1 MIAKVKANGQLNIDA
16 VAVNPGGWWAE
27 TYLITDTQ
35 GSRWVVESSG
45 EADALDEFIESPHGT
60 GFHIKDSEK
69 SIYGY
74 PQEKEDGKENSW
86 IDLNGT
92 IITDPKIG
100 SRLCLSSMSGSGIQY
115 DDSDLCI
122 EELDPKDCIYFG
134 ETIPKRGLNA
144 KQYSTW
150 QDLDDETKQVLK
162 QVLMTVNLTEETID
176 IASKVHDIAMNKY
189 IHIGNEEALVFTER
203 MYGADA
209 SVLFN
214 LLGKAIAG
222 LDCNSSIFNDYRDQ
236 FNKIK
241 NKAHVLRDPMCHL
254 SEFKNED
261 GSDNYSFVYY
271 SESDYHRHS
280 SISECPVQ
288 TQFTFERLLEE
299 AKERAE
305 KRAENKPNQPTENK

>member
-1 MIAKVKANGQLNIDA
+1 MIAKIKENGQVDVEA
-16 VAVNPGGWWAE
+16 TAVNPGGWWAE
-27 TYLITDTQ
+27 TYLIRDAQ
-35 GSRWVVESSG
+35 GSRWVVEALG
-45 EADALDEFIESPHGT
+45 AENALDEFIESPHGT

-69 SIYGY
+69 STYGY

-100 SRLCLSSMSGSGIQY
+100 SRLCLASISGSGIQY
-115 DDSDLCI
+115 DDSDLFI
-122 EELDPKDCIYFG
+122 EELDPRDCVYLG
-134 ETIPKRGLNA
+134 ETVPKRGLNA
-144 KQYSTW
+144 RQYSIW
-150 QDLDDETKQVLK
+150 QDLDEETKK
-162 QVLMTVNLTEETID
+162 VLMDVNLTEDPVD
-176 IASKVHDIAMNKY
+176 IASKVHDIVMSKY
-189 IHIGNEEALVFTER
+189 IYIGNEEALVFAER

-222 LDCNSSIFNDYRDQ
+222 LDCNSSIFIDYKDQ

-241 NKAHVLRDPMCHL
+241 NKAHVLRDPRCHL
-254 SEFKNED
+254 SEYKNED
-261 GSDNYSFVYY
+261 GSNNYSFIYY
-271 SESDYHRHS
+271 NESDYHRHS

-305 KRAENKPNQPTENK
+305 KQTKPNQPTEKK

>member
-1 MIAKVKANGQLNIDA
+1 MIAKIKENGQVDVEAI
-16 VAVNPGGWWAE
+16 AVNPGGWWAE
-27 TYLITDTQ
+27 TYLIRDVQ
-35 GSRWVVESSG
+35 GSRWVVEAHG
-45 EADALDEFIESPHGT
+45 AENALEEFIESPHGT

-69 SIYGY
+69 SMYGY
-74 PQEKEDGKENSW
+74 PQEKKDGKENSW

-92 IITDPKIG
+92 IITDSKIG
-100 SRLCLSSMSGSGIQY
+100 SRLCLASISGSGIQY
-115 DDSDLCI
+115 DDSDLFV

-134 ETIPKRGLNA
+134 ETVPKRGLNA
-144 KQYSTW
+144 MQYSQW
-150 QDLDDETKQVLK
+150 QDLDKDTK
-162 QVLMTVNLTEETID
+162 QVLMTVNLTEDPID

-189 IHIGNEEALVFTER
+189 DNIGFENALTFVEKE
-203 MYGADA
+203 YGADA

-222 LDCNSSIFNDYRDQ
+222 LDCNSSIFVDYKDQ

-241 NKAHVLRDPMCHL
+241 NKARILRDPRCHI
-254 SEFKNED
+254 SESKNED
-261 GSDNYSFVYY
+261 GSNNYSFIYY

-280 SISECPVQ
+280 SLSECPVA

-305 KRAENKPNQPTENK
+305 NQLNQPTENK